1 MAVILHLCS
10 GQVCSAIQMNASGAA
25 RHGIA
30 VSSSRSNRYPNTC
43 SNSRGGGGGDGDVAV
58 VIVVEVGVG
67 REAKARVEE
76 AVMVAAAVARAA
88 LVLAGVLGAEAAGA
102 ASPLVQT

>member
-1 MAVILHLCS
+1 MEKWRS
-10 GQVCSAIQMNASGAA
+10 GE
-25 RHGIA
+25 
-30 VSSSRSNRYPNTC
+30 
-43 SNSRGGGGGDGDVAV
+43 
-58 VIVVEVGVG
+58 VVEVGVG